1 LLDGRRE
8 ERWAGDAFI
17 GPDLTKP
24 SLELDGD
31 GMVFSTH
38 QAHAQPP
45 ELASFDRT
53 TNQWHR
59 LTGFNDAV
67 IEGRTFPD
75 VRVVRWAAPDDG
87 LEIQGRLYTPPGAT
101 GPLPLIVAVH
111 GGPTWNWN
119 AYFSDSEPNAVL
131 CSRTPATPS
140 SSRTRAAVPADGTR
154 SPSSSS
160 ATPGGID
167 LRDILAGVDWCVAGG
182 MMAREP

>member
-131 CSRTPATPS
+131 LADAGYAVLQPNPRGS
-140 SSRTRAAVPADGTR
+140 SGRGHAFAEQLLGD
-154 SPSSSS
+154 
-160 ATPGGID
+160 PGGID